1 MNVTAEAVT
10 YNDLCVFTPAT
21 ESTFSSSQIFVG
33 QGSKPCRRGSRINSA
48 LAAGPFKI
56 ELPRRLI
63 GNLHLKRRDTRIV
76 LPPKSKFAKK
86 RLDLLVVERGHAESR
101 EKAQAMILAGEVRVN
116 GARSEKAGA
125 QIIEDAR
132 IEVIGTSGKYASR
145 GGLKLEGA
153 LEDFGIEVSG
163 KICLDIGAST
173 GGFTDCLLQHG
184 ASRVYAVDV
193 TPQQMAWR
201 LVQDA
206 RVTQI
211 KANARNLRPG
221 QIPEPADLVTMDV
234 SFISVAKVLPA
245 VVAAAGP
252 DAEYLILVKPQ
263 FELDRGDVGRGGI
276 VRDTSLH
283 DRAIERVRAA
293 AEAAEL
299 HVEGVRPSRLTGA
312 EGNQEFFLR
321 AISR

>member
-1 MNVTAEAVT
+1 
-10 YNDLCVFTPAT
+10 LP
-21 ESTFSSSQIFVG
+21 
-33 QGSKPCRRGSRINSA
+33 SKPKSA
-48 LAAGPFKI
+48 
-56 ELPRRLI
+56 R
-63 GNLHLKRRDTRIV
+63 
-76 LPPKSKFAKK
+76 K
-86 RLDLLVVERGHAESR
+86 RLDLLVVERGLAESR

-116 GARSEKAGA
+116 GERSEKAGA

-132 IEVIGTSGKYASR
+132 IEVSGASAKYASR

-153 LEDFGIEVSG
+153 IEDFGIDAGG
-163 KICLDIGAST
+163 KTCLDIGAST
-173 GGFTDCLLQHG
+173 GGFTDCLLRHG
-184 ASRVYAVDV
+184 ARRIYAVDV

-211 KANARNLRPG
+211 KANARNLRTE

-252 DAEYLILVKPQ
+252 RAEFLILVKPQ
-263 FELDRGDVGRGGI
+263 FELDRGDIGRGGI
-276 VRDTSLH
+276 VREVSLH
-283 DRAIERVRAA
+283 ERAIERVRDAA
-293 AEAAEL
+293 IAAGL

-312 EGNQEFFLR
+312 EGNQEFFLYAKR
-321 AISR
+321 Q